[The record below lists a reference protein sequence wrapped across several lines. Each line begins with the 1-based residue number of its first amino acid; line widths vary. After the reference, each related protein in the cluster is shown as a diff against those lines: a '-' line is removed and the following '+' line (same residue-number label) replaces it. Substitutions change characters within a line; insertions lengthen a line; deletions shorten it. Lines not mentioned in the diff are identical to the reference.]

1 MTLNSLRVH
10 AIKPGEQG
18 PRAFISLFVL
28 PHVTRTRDL
37 LRVRHIEH
45 HRKSVEN
52 TGDT

>member
-18 PRAFISLFVL
+18 PSSFISTFVL
-28 PHVTRTRDL
+28 LHVTRTCDL

-45 HRKSVEN
+45 QRKSVEN